1 MLAHLAGLKHKL
13 AFSRTTQDLASRR
26 YLKTSLCYAC
36 QLWTNDVLCPTCLE
50 TFSVPY
56 NRCTICALPVGVQLS
71 GRCDCSDWTCRPTS
85 SYALV
90 NYSYPW
96 NRLISQFKYQ
106 QKVNLADFFS
116 RQLMQDQK
124 IKSVIEQADVLC
136 PIPLSKPRIQQ
147 RGYNQSFELA
157 KKLAPHLSRPD
168 IILRTYHVA
177 SQASLNRQQRLK
189 NLSGVFQLDPFKS
202 HLLRNKKVVLVDDVL
217 TTGATIQAVCQVLQ
231 NANVAEVSVVVLAR
245 TLSMQQETLWSL
257 CNNK

>member
-1 MLAHLAGLKHKL
+1 MWAHHTVLSAMRSSFRSTSL
-13 AFSRTTQDLASRR
+13 TTNR
-26 YLKTSLCYAC
+26 YFKTSLCYTC
-36 QLWTNDVLCPTCLE
+36 QLWTNDVLCTDCLDA
-50 TFSVPY
+50 FSVAS
-56 NRCTICALPVGVQLS
+56 NRCPICALPVSVQLS
-71 GRCDCSDWTCRPTS
+71 GRCDCSDWTCSPTN
-85 SYALV
+85 SYALF

-106 QKVNLADFFS
+106 KKVNLADFFG
-116 RQLMQDQK
+116 RQLMQDKK
-124 IKSVIEQADVLC
+124 IKAVIEQADVLC

-168 IILRTYHVA
+168 IILRTHHVA
-177 SQASLNRQQRLK
+177 SQASLNRQQRLQ

-231 NANVAEVSVVVLAR
+231 NADVAEVSVVVLAR
-245 TLSMQQETLWSL
+245 TLTMQQETLCSL